1 MQNCNYSSITL
12 KKLSIY
18 FPSITELIVIKRFSK
33 ISISFSIILIVSIG
47 KARVSIDALLRYT
60 ASYCQKPAY
69 FWFTQAPHKKWTMD
83 LT

>member
-1 MQNCNYSSITL
+1 
-12 KKLSIY
+12 
-18 FPSITELIVIKRFSK
+18 
-33 ISISFSIILIVSIG
+33 LIVSIG